1 MKHAVI
7 LSMALSLFV
16 MLFMSCDSETSSSEL
31 PVTDIAVLHSVGE
44 GRTVFAVNSVESV
57 GAEYKEW
64 HNELDTTEVKVGNAM
79 LIRYV
84 DSRVD
89 NRVELIGYSLFSN
102 LVVKVDDSDKLG
114 DWNRTPVYLQSY
126 TVVDRH
132 LIIHAKLPYSNMKRR
147 LSLLIDRN
155 TLCDEVPSG
164 YIIHELTDDEPTFD
178 RSYYLSFDL
187 SAICVQYGIK
197 QLKVMVNNS
206 NLPIDNIIINLK

>member
-1 MKHAVI
+1 MKHTVI

-31 PVTDIAVLHSVGE
+31 PVTDIAVLHTVGE
-44 GRTVFAVNSVESV
+44 GRTVFAVNAAESADPV
-57 GAEYKEW
+57 YKEW
-64 HNELDTTEVKVGNAM
+64 HSELDTAEVKVGNAL
-79 LIRYV
+79 LIRYI
-84 DSRVD
+84 D
-89 NRVELIGYSLFSN
+89 NVADNGVKLIGYSLFSN
-102 LVVKVDDSDKLG
+102 LIVKVDDYDNLG

-147 LSLLIDRN
+147 LALVIDRA
-155 TLCDEVPSG
+155 TLDDEVPSG
-164 YIIHELTDDEPTFD
+164 YIVHDLADTEPTFD

-187 SAICVQYGIK
+187 SATCVQYGIK
-197 QLKVMVNNS
+197 HLKVMVNNS